1 MAASESSEGNTP
13 QFIEM
18 VGSTLLRVLTER
30 EPTRADL
37 AESGVDES
45 SIIRVNRHGDI
56 EVRRRDR
63 WDLIGG
69 LLGDFADRV
78 RQETGL
84 DWAAPVLRDG
94 GPIGRE

>member
-18 VGSTLLRVLTER
+18 VGSTLLRVLTEQ

-84 DWAAPVLRDG
+84 DWASPILHDG
-94 GPIGRE
+94 GPMGRE